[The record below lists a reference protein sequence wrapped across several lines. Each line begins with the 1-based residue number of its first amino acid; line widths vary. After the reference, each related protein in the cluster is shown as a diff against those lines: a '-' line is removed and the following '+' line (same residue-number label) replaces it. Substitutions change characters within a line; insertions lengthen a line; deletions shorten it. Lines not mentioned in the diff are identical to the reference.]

1 MRDRQSEANADG
13 AVREG
18 AESQRALITGSGPG
32 PGEMLDCL
40 AVPRVCARLGTR
52 DALRVGGMCGGS
64 APIKTRAQTDGAE
77 RGSRERTT
85 KPMATCGWR
94 RGTPAARER
103 SGHEQT
109 RRACMCA
116 VVTEC
121 ERGHNHKGARERCI
135 VNCRFPLSG
144 VEPVSPR
151 PAWTGERGCVR
162 LTTRE
167 PARRRAHG
175 ATVRTD
181 GPDRG
186 RNTDHAVHRSSHIG
200 QRAGIQKRPA
210 GLTLKPY
217 RIT

>member
-1 MRDRQSEANADG
+1 MRVWARGTRCVWEGCAAAARRSRHAPRQTERKEA
-13 AVREG
+13 
-18 AESQRALITGSGPG
+18 LGSGQRSPW
-32 PGEMLDCL
+32 PH
-40 AVPRVCARLGTR
+40 V
-52 DALRVGGMCGGS
+52 
-64 APIKTRAQTDGAE
+64 DGD
-77 RGSRERTT
+77 
-85 KPMATCGWR
+85 
-94 RGTPAARER
+94 AARPRRE
-103 SGHEQT
+103 SGAGTNKRGVH
-109 RRACMCA
+109 AC